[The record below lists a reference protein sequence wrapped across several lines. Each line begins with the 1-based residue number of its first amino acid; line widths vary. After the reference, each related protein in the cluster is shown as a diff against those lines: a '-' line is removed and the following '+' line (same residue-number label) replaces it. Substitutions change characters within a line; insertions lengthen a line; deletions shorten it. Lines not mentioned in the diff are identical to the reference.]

1 MVASESGSLGVKI
14 MTVPLQLTLPSTAG
28 SIESASTALVGSTG
42 SANVTSRLVVVS
54 PMVGSSGTV
63 WVSATSTTVGGRP
76 STVLA
81 R

>member
-1 MVASESGSLGVKI
+1 
-14 MTVPLQLTLPSTAG
+14 MTVPLQLTVPSTAG
-28 SIESASTALVGSTG
+28 SIESASTALACSTG
-42 SANVTSRLVVVS
+42 SVKVTSRLVVVS
-54 PMVGSSGTV
+54 PRVGSSGSV